1 MNTSLSMPDFASLS
15 TLSSHSLAQAIEA
28 LAACPSPTP
37 QQLSFQTNDLVSG
50 EAMNFAKVQLTGIK
64 KGQSTLYRF
73 SLPLDVD
80 PEEVQIAFANKSAS
94 AYGRAFARR
103 NAARSH
109 VLYVGRS
116 SDLRKRTV
124 EHLGLGSPKTYALHL
139 AHWAGALDLP
149 ILFEFAIYD
158 PCVASETLGHMED
171 TLWDKSQPMFG
182 RRGSR

>member
-1 MNTSLSMPDFASLS
+1 MD
-15 TLSSHSLAQAIEA
+15 
-28 LAACPSPTP
+28 
-37 QQLSFQTNDLVSG
+37 
-50 EAMNFAKVQLTGIK
+50 FAKVQLAGIK

-73 SLPLDVD
+73 SLPLGVD

-94 AYGRAFARR
+94 AYGRAFARH

-124 EHLGLGSPKTYALHL
+124 EHLGFGSPKTYALNL
-139 AHWAGALDLP
+139 AHWAGVLDLP